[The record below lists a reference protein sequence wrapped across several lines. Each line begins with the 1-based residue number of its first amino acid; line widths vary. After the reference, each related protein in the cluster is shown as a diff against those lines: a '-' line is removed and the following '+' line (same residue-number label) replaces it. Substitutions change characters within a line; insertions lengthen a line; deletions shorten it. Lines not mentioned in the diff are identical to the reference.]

1 MKVLFLDEKKRQ
13 LNVPFGFDHLIN
25 LTQRKKG
32 KYVEGFDEPR
42 LLIGDRVQELFSGGQ
57 GEGTVEKIEIDGQF
71 IFVYLID
78 RKGFDE

>member
-42 LLIGDRVQELFSGGQ
+42 LLIGDRVQELFSGGLGQ
-57 GEGTVEKIEIDGQF
+57 GTVEKIEIAENF
-71 IFVYLID
+71 ILVYLTE
-78 RKGFDE
+78 REGFE